1 MVFVVHRFVRLA
13 PVTVTIAGVI
23 AGSAACRA
31 QAGLTPAQ
39 VAGIDTIVWGAV
51 LLLAIVLLWRG
62 RGQKGRRSRS
72 GPGPGAMGAVYGMLQ
87 EDKRKAIEI
96 IVEGR
101 AEQTD
106 PEHADGTPHP
116 RRGGQPP
123 QGR

>member
-1 MVFVVHRFVRLA
+1 MSPRLMFV
-13 PVTVTIAGVI
+13 
-23 AGSAACRA
+23 
-31 QAGLTPAQ
+31 
-39 VAGIDTIVWGAV
+39 TIVWGAV

-72 GPGPGAMGAVYGMLQ
+72 GPGPSAMGAGYGMLQ

-101 AEQTD
+101 AERTD